1 MRKFTVMIALL
12 LVVALAT
19 PAIGASFPDV
29 PSNHWAYEAI
39 NELVAAGVIEGYPDG
54 TYKGQRNLTR
64 YEIAMIV
71 SRVMDNMAEQ
81 RQELMDEVESM
92 QKKDSGLTTE
102 QAQDVTAIVKALME
116 KNMPEAP
123 EAPTELTDQ
132 QADQVV
138 N

>member
-39 NELVAAGVIEGYPDG
+39 NTLVAAGIIEGYPDG

-71 SRVMDNMAEQ
+71 SRVLDNIEEERAAMMD
-81 RQELMDEVESM
+81 
-92 QKKDSGLTTE
+92 KIIYG
-102 QAQDVTAIVKALME
+102 
-116 KNMPEAP
+116 
-123 EAPTELTDQ
+123 
-132 QADQVV
+132 
-138 N
+138 